1 MGERMYEIKFFT
13 ISEILKTLKT
23 DKLIVALYEELRTN
37 YLSTL
42 SDRFSEETIE
52 NIIKNDKKYYKSID
66 DNTRIVHSVCYAND
80 EPIGLGRFMIFG
92 DKILGSDFFRPLT
105 SNLKIK
111 RTPESKYIYFYGAY
125 TSVKWRGKGVYGSIL
140 RAIILF
146 CEKNNIKIIIMDVK
160 DNNTGSIKVATKTGF
175 KKSSILSRKPDVFF
189 YTYEI
194 NKKR

>member
-1 MGERMYEIKFFT
+1 MDERMYEIKFFT
-13 ISEILKTLKT
+13 ISEILKTLKM
-23 DKLIVALYEELRTN
+23 DNSLVALYDELRTN

-42 SDRFSEETIE
+42 SDRFSDETIE

-66 DNTRIVHSVCYAND
+66 DNTQIIHAVCYVD
-80 EPIGLGRFMIFG
+80 DKPIGLSRFMIFG

-125 TSVKWRGKGVYGSIL
+125 TAVKWRGKGVYGSIL
-140 RAIILF
+140 KAIILF

-160 DNNTGSIKVATKTGF
+160 DDNMGSIKVVTKTGF

-194 NKKR
+194 NKKK